1 MKSSFAGKV
10 ALVTGG
16 TSGIGRATA
25 VAFAEQGA
33 NVVVAGRREAEGA
46 ESVRLVKKTGGNG
59 LFIRTDVAIE
69 KEVEAMVARTI
80 EHFGRLDFAFNNAGV
95 SGGQMESGKGTANTN
110 DFFNRIVENL
120 SKAAVCKR
128 R

>member
-10 ALVTGG
+10 ALITGG

-46 ESVRLVKKTGGNG
+46 ESVRLVEKAGGNG
-59 LFIRTDVAIE
+59 LFIRTDVAME
-69 KEVEAMVARTI
+69 KEGEAMVARKVG
-80 EHFGRLDFAFNNAGV
+80 HFGRLDFAFNNAGTA
-95 SGGQMESGKGTANTN
+95 GRMDLRKRIANT
-110 DFFNRIVENL
+110 E
-120 SKAAVCKR
+120 
-128 R
+128 